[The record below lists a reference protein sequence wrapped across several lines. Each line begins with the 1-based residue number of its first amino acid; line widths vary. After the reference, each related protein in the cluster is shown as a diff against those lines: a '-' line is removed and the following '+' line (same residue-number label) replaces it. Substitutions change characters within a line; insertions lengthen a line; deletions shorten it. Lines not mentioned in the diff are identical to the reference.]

1 MSPGGVILNKGSYL
15 KITVGKGGRSIEN
28 TPPCRIIEMTEV

>member
-1 MSPGGVILNKGSYL
+1 MSQRGVIFDTGSYL